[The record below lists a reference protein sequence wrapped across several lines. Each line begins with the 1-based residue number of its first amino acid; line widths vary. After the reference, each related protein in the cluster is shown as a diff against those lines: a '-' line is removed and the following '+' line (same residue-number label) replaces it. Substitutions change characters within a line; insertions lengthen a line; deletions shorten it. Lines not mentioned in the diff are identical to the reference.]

1 MADEAMAEPSH
12 TRKKRLS
19 VIARPDDPGGMDL
32 ESTVRDWRADG
43 FVILPGFIPA
53 EELTAAGSE
62 LGLLFPSAEGFH
74 DGTDSRR
81 GRFIG
86 DEFAGIDTFPFAS
99 TEISLLAVHPRL
111 LALAQALLGDSDVH
125 LYAAEAW
132 AKYTG
137 ACDYDQDLHRDYL
150 NHTVLVPSTTPGCS
164 QVEMFVFLTDVP
176 EELGPPHLLSRK
188 HTAHIPA
195 VPNWFLRPG
204 QGSAWRFN
212 DDSGSP
218 QMYGAEVSGA
228 GPAGTVI
235 AFEVGTFHR
244 GTQLTAPRGARYSMH
259 LGFRPSSLSWGQ
271 RVGWAARSFEREWVA
286 FVHRATPR
294 QLQVFGF
301 PPPGHPYWTP
311 QTLAGMALRY
321 PELDL
326 TPWSASGP
334 ATRSP

>member
-1 MADEAMAEPSH
+1 
-12 TRKKRLS
+12 
-19 VIARPDDPGGMDL
+19 MDL
-32 ESTVRDWRADG
+32 ENAARDWRADG
-43 FVILPGFIPA
+43 FVILPEFIPA
-53 EELTAAGSE
+53 EELAPAVSE
-62 LGLLFPSAEGFH
+62 LSLLFPSAEGFH
-74 DGTDSRR
+74 DGTDPRR

-99 TEISLLAVHPRL
+99 TEISLLAVNHRI
-111 LALAQALLGDSDVH
+111 LALAQALLDDSDVH
-125 LYAAEAW
+125 LYTAEAW

-150 NHTVLVPSTTPGCS
+150 NHTVLVPSTAPGC
-164 QVEMFVFLTDVP
+164 QQLEMFVFLGDVP
-176 EELGPPHLLSRK
+176 EELGPPHLLSRA
-188 HTAHIPA
+188 HTADIPA

-204 QGSAWRFN
+204 QDSAWRFN
-212 DDSGSP
+212 EDSGSP

-235 AFEVGTFHR
+235 AFEAGTFHR

-259 LGFRPSSLSWGQ
+259 LGFRPSSLAWGQ
-271 RVGWAARSFEREWVA
+271 RAGWAARSFEREWVE

-294 QLQVFGF
+294 QLQAFGF

-326 TPWSASGP
+326 TPWSASAP
-334 ATRSP
+334 APQRS